1 MTVPMQLVVACDGS
15 EPSLRALRR
24 AVTLAQAS
32 GARLSLVSVIEEPPV
47 SPFVQWAGLD
57 ADYVRGLLEKN
68 AERAREAALAITREA
83 GVQAEFRLLRGR
95 PVDELLAAAGNA
107 DLLVLGTHG
116 YRGMDRILLGS
127 VAETLLRRAEVP
139 LLVVP

>member
-1 MTVPMQLVVACDGS
+1 MTVPMKLIVACDGS
-15 EPSLRALRR
+15 EPSLRALHR
-24 AVTLAQAS
+24 AVTLARAA
-32 GARLSLVSVIEEPPV
+32 GAALELISVVEEPPV

-57 ADYVRGLLEKN
+57 ADYVRGLLQDN
-68 AERAREAALAITREA
+68 AERARDAALAITREA
-83 GVQAEFRLLRGR
+83 GVQAEFRIVRGR
-95 PVDELLAAAGNA
+95 PADELLTAARGA

>member
-1 MTVPMQLVVACDGS
+1 MRFVVACDGS
-15 EPSLRALRR
+15 DPSLRALRR
-24 AVTLAQAS
+24 VLPLAEVAGAVLD
-32 GARLSLVSVIEEPPV
+32 LVHVIEEPPV

-57 ADYVRGLLEKN
+57 ADYVRGLLEEQAGK
-68 AERAREAALAITREA
+68 AREATLAVTREA
-83 GVQAEFRLLRGR
+83 GVGAEFRILRGR
-95 PVDELLAAAGNA
+95 PVQELLNAAQDA

-116 YRGMDRILLGS
+116 YRGMDRMLLGS

>member
-1 MTVPMQLVVACDGS
+1 MRFVVACDGS

-24 AVTLAQAS
+24 ALPLARAS
-32 GARLSLVSVIEEPPV
+32 GAALNLVHVIEEPPV

-57 ADYVRGLLEKN
+57 GDYVRELLG
-68 AERAREAALAITREA
+68 AQAARAREATLAVTREA
-83 GVQAEFRLLRGR
+83 GLDAKFRVLRGR
-95 PVDELLAAAGNA
+95 PIDELLNAAEDA

-116 YRGMDRILLGS
+116 YRGMDRMLLGS

>member
-1 MTVPMQLVVACDGS
+1 MRFVVACDGS

-24 AVTLAQAS
+24 ALPLARAS
-32 GARLSLVSVIEEPPV
+32 GAALDLVHVIEEPPV

-57 ADYVRGLLEKN
+57 GDYVRELLG
-68 AERAREAALAITREA
+68 AQAARAREATLAVTREA
-83 GVQAEFRLLRGR
+83 GLDAEFRVLRGR
-95 PVDELLAAAGNA
+95 PIDELLNAAQDA

-116 YRGMDRILLGS
+116 YRGMDRMLLGS
-127 VAETLLRRAEVP
+127 VAETLLRRAAVP

>member
-1 MTVPMQLVVACDGS
+1 MRFVVACDGS

-24 AVTLAQAS
+24 ALPLARAS
-32 GARLSLVSVIEEPPV
+32 GAALDLVHVIEEPPV

-57 ADYVRGLLEKN
+57 GDYVRELLG
-68 AERAREAALAITREA
+68 AQAARAREATLAVTREA
-83 GVQAEFRLLRGR
+83 GLDAEFRVLRGR
-95 PVDELLAAAGNA
+95 PIDELLNAAEDA

-116 YRGMDRILLGS
+116 YRGMDRMLLGS
-127 VAETLLRRAEVP
+127 VAETLLRRAAVP